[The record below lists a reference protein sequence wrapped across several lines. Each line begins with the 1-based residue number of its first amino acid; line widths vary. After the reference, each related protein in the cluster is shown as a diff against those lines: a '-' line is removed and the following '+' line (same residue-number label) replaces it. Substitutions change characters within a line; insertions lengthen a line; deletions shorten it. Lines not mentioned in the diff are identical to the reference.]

1 MKHRFGT
8 ALTAVLL
15 LAACGLASCGEA
27 SAPTEKGNTPS
38 AETAGETAA
47 VTESETEAKPASV
60 VPDGLDFGGKTFML
74 LGGDAVFEV
83 YTMATELS
91 GDTLND
97 ALFNRYQAVGD
108 KLNVSFAF
116 TPENSTG
123 AVSKLT
129 SSVLAGDDSYQLAI
143 VQRATSIAKMVGDHL
158 LHNWNDLPYVDLT
171 TPYWFH
177 DAIESLRVG
186 DLIYYTYGDIYPM
199 STHVMYY
206 NKAMLDTFDLP
217 SPHEY
222 ALNGTWTLD
231 RLLEMASAVSKDLNG
246 DGKMDENDQYGIS
259 FGNTDMINSL
269 MYGAGVTIT
278 EKNGDGVTLR
288 PLDDR
293 MLAAYEKIHQ
303 LFQNNTCYF
312 KKLNTL
318 TIATGQVLFYTSS
331 VHGARTYRDST
342 VEFGLLPYPKFDE
355 AQEHYI
361 SFLNTELMCVPS
373 TADPELAGACTQLL
387 AENSGGVKE
396 AYYEYLL
403 KEKVARDP
411 ESAQVLDLIFGN
423 AINDFIISYCGGM
436 SKSSNMYNIPQTLA
450 QKGSTDFASSY
461 EKNAEGVMKEIE
473 KAYGMILSNTEG

>member
-1 MKHRFGT
+1 M
-8 ALTAVLL
+8 
-15 LAACGLASCGEA
+15 
-27 SAPTEKGNTPS
+27 
-38 AETAGETAA
+38 
-47 VTESETEAKPASV
+47 TESETESKPASV
-60 VPDGLDFGGKTFML
+60 VPDGLDFGGETFML

-91 GDTLND
+91 GDTL
-97 ALFNRYQAVGD
+97 FNRYQAVGD
-108 KLNVSFAF
+108 RLNIRFAF

-123 AVSKLT
+123 AVGKLT
-129 SSVLAGDDSYQLAI
+129 SSVLAGNDSYQLAI

-158 LHNWNDLPYVDLT
+158 LHNRNDLPYVDLT

-177 DAIESLRVG
+177 DAIKSLRVG

-206 NKAMLDTFDLP
+206 NKAMLDAFDLP

-222 ALNGTWTLD
+222 ALNGKW
-231 RLLEMASAVSKDLNG
+231 
-246 DGKMDENDQYGIS
+246 
-259 FGNTDMINSL
+259 
-269 MYGAGVTIT
+269 
-278 EKNGDGVTLR
+278 
-288 PLDDR
+288 
-293 MLAAYEKIHQ
+293 
-303 LFQNNTCYF
+303 
-312 KKLNTL
+312 
-318 TIATGQVLFYTSS
+318 
-331 VHGARTYRDST
+331 TYRDST

-373 TADPELAGACTQLL
+373 TVEPALAGACTQLL

-403 KEKVARDP
+403 KEKVTRDP

-436 SKSSNMYNIPQTLA
+436 SKSSNMYNIPQTLT
-450 QKGSTDFASSY
+450 QRGSTISRPA
-461 EKNAEGVMKEIE
+461 MKRTRR
-473 KAYGMILSNTEG
+473 A